1 MELTIN
7 TMESIEF
14 VARLFFWCQCVNGD
28 HDACT
33 TFCSSQTPSYD
44 LFYSVTG
51 VRPWEHGV

>member
-1 MELTIN
+1 
-7 TMESIEF
+7 MESIEF

-33 TFCSSQTPSYD
+33 TFCGPQTPSYD